1 MENSSEGGDLV
12 RASASVCIESDEEE
26 PPLKLSYSFNLF
38 LMQVPGTFVLRT
50 KCLGQVTLEAMEL
63 FDDEDSVM
71 GMLQSNALELALSRF
86 QQTAGFVC
94 SGFQYSGYPGPR
106 GDSASSKIIV
116 QTREQ
121 LDKCLEFV
129 EDSDKPLD
137 ITLVP
142 LFRFLF
148 ENEKEGDTDCRT
160 ADFWL
165 DISAKE
171 IRWDW
176 ISKEIKQITGGNF
189 VCSHRSN
196 GKTAFSLD
204 VSSQQQLDELLEQL
218 FLSYHQLIMAGARA
232 LCRDDFVIRLLLLP
246 QTSQVTINTM
256 PAGLPGAMSSALQIN
271 CTIKADGG
279 AEVFSFGS
287 VRVAAPDIFAGV
299 RDSIQTLVDKAIKE
313 FERASNAKRLP
324 PPALQGMPI
333 EVRAGK
339 SRVIAFIYRMASEKK
354 PVVQG
359 HKPQDADES
368 EEEKEEEWAV
378 EDEVRNYHKNSS
390 ALPTWVTLRYYAKA
404 CS

>member
-1 MENSSEGGDLV
+1 METASEGGDLM
-12 RASASVCIESDEEE
+12 RESVCIESDEEE

-38 LMQVPGTFVLRT
+38 LMQIPGTFVLRT

-106 GDSASSKIIV
+106 GDPASSKIIV
-116 QTREQ
+116 ETREQ

-148 ENEKEGDTDCRT
+148 ENEKEGETDCRT

-165 DISAKE
+165 DISATE

-176 ISKEIKQITGGNF
+176 ISKEIKQIISDNF
-189 VCSHRSN
+189 VCSYRSN

-218 FLSYHQLIMAGARA
+218 FLSYHQLIIAGARA

-256 PAGLPGAMSSALQIN
+256 PAGLPGAMSSALQLN

-279 AEVFSFGS
+279 AEVFLFGS
-287 VRVAAPDIFAGV
+287 VRVAAPDEFAGV
-299 RDSIQTLVDKAIKE
+299 RDSMQTLVDKAIKE
-313 FERASNAKRLP
+313 FEKASNAKRLP

-354 PVVQG
+354 TVVQT
-359 HKPQDADES
+359 HEPQDADES
-368 EEEKEEEWAV
+368 EEEKEDEWAV
-378 EDEVRNYHKNSS
+378 EDEVRNYHKYSS
-390 ALPTWVTLRYYAKA
+390 ALQTWASLRYYAKA
-404 CS
+404 CN

>member
-1 MENSSEGGDLV
+1 MENASEGGDLV
-12 RASASVCIESDEEE
+12 RETVCIESDEEE

-106 GDSASSKIIV
+106 GDPASSKIIV
-116 QTREQ
+116 ETREQ

-148 ENEKEGDTDCRT
+148 ENEKEGETDCRT

-165 DISAKE
+165 DISATE

-176 ISKEIKQITGGNF
+176 ISKEIKQITGDNF
-189 VCSHRSN
+189 VCSYRSN
-196 GKTAFSLD
+196 SQTAFSLD

-256 PAGLPGAMSSALQIN
+256 PAGLPGARSSALQLH

-279 AEVFSFGS
+279 DEVFFFGS
-287 VRVAAPDIFAGV
+287 VRVAAPDEFAGV
-299 RDSIQTLVDKAIKE
+299 RDSMQTLVDKAIKE
-313 FERASNAKRLP
+313 FEKASNAKRLP

-339 SRVIAFIYRMASEKK
+339 SRVIAFIYRMASMKK
-354 PVVQG
+354 PVVQT
-359 HKPQDADES
+359 HEPQDADKS
-368 EEEKEEEWAV
+368 EEEKEDEWAV
-378 EDEVRNYHKNSS
+378 EDEVRNYHKYSS
-390 ALPTWVTLRYYAKA
+390 ALQTWASLRYYAKA
-404 CS
+404 CN